1 MNRVTTLATACLVVL
16 CLACLHPVALGQ
28 EMKTTIGP
36 SNIELHNGA
45 ELLKRGEAKRGLEL
59 TLEGLEHAATS
70 REKVAG
76 LSNACAANVM
86 LGRYTEAVSWCH
98 QALEIRERNWRALV
112 NRSHAYIKLGR
123 FDRAEADLIAAEEIA
138 PSARSVK
145 LVRSMYLDATDPVA
159 PLVVI
164 DDRRQGDDDDPQ

>member
-1 MNRVTTLATACLVVL
+1 MNRVTTTATMCLVVVL
-16 CLACLHPVALGQ
+16 LACFQPAAVGQ
-28 EMKTTIGP
+28 EMKMVIGP
-36 SNIELHNGA
+36 GNIKLHNGA

-59 TLEGLEHAATS
+59 TLEGLETAATP
-70 REKVAG
+70 RERVVG
-76 LSNACAANVM
+76 MSNACAANVM

-98 QALEIRERNWRALV
+98 QALEIRENNWRALV
-112 NRSHAYIKLGR
+112 NRSHAYLKLGR
-123 FDRAEADLIAAEEIA
+123 FDRAEADLLAAEEIA

-164 DDRRQGDDDDPQ
+164 DDRRQGENDGPK

>member
-1 MNRVTTLATACLVVL
+1 MNKATTLASACLVVFW
-16 CLACLHPVALGQ
+16 LACAHPVAFGQ
-28 EMKTTIGP
+28 EMKMVIGP
-36 SNIELHNGA
+36 SNIKLHNGA

-59 TLEGLEHAATS
+59 TLEGLEQAATT
-70 REKVAG
+70 RERVVG

-98 QALEIRERNWRALV
+98 QALEIRERHWRALI
-112 NRSHAYIKLGR
+112 NRSHAYLKLGR
-123 FDRAEADLIAAEEIA
+123 FDRAEADLLAAEEIA
-138 PSARSVK
+138 PGARSVK

-164 DDRRQGDDDDPQ
+164 DDRRQGSDDQPD

>member
-1 MNRVTTLATACLVVL
+1 VHA
-16 CLACLHPVALGQ
+16 VAFGQ

-45 ELLKRGEAKRGLEL
+45 ELLRRGEAKRGLEL
-59 TLEGLEHAATS
+59 TLEGLEHATTT
-70 REKVAG
+70 REKVVG
-76 LSNACAANVM
+76 LSNACAGNVM

-98 QALEIRERNWRALV
+98 QALEIKEGNWRALV
-112 NRSHAYIKLGR
+112 NRSHAYLKLGR
-123 FDRAEADLIAAEEIA
+123 FEQAEADLVAAEEIA

-164 DDRRQGDDDDPQ
+164 DDRRQGGDDEPD